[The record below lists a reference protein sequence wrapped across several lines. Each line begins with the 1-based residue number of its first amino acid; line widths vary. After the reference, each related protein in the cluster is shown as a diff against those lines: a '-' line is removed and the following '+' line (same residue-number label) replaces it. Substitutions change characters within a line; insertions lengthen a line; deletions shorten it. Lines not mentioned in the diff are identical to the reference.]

1 MEPHLE
7 ESLRLLTKA
16 LEEADPDEFLEDFL
30 KFQEKSQG
38 RITVDELIDTF
49 DIDKDSILT
58 DAKNALEEIAEFKQH
73 LLENLKSPNTLH

>member
-16 LEEADPDEFLEDFL
+16 LEEADLDEFLEDFL

-38 RITVDELIDTF
+38 GITVDELINTF

-58 DAKNALEEIAEFKQH
+58 DAKDALEEIAEFKQH
-73 LLENLKSPNTLH
+73 LLENLKSPKTLH

>member
-38 RITVDELIDTF
+38 GITVDELIDTF

-58 DAKNALEEIAEFKQH
+58 DAKDALEEIAEFKQH